1 MGATHSTDELR
12 EIATD
17 QHATDAE
24 RQTARDLLEA
34 RGEVLRVPV
43 EAR

>member
-1 MGATHSTDELR
+1 MSATYTTDELR
-12 EIATD
+12 QIATD
-17 QHATDAE
+17 EDATDDA

>member
-1 MGATHSTDELR
+1 MSATYTTDELR

-17 QHATDAE
+17 NHATDAE
-24 RQTARDLLEA
+24 RQTARDLLES
-34 RGEVLRVPV
+34 RGESLRVPV